1 MKKRWIFAT
10 LAAVAVG
17 GSWAMLGG
25 HGETHAQAA
34 AGGPPEV
41 TVAQVLVRPVSDSNE
56 FTGRLQAVDTIQL
69 RPRVSGYVD
78 SVHFT
83 EGAMVKKGQLL
94 FRIDPRPYQA
104 EVDRLQANLNQ
115 ARSELSLADANAA
128 RGQKLLEQHA
138 VSREEGDRLTTA
150 AQSAKAQVASTS
162 AALEAAKL
170 NLGFTEVRAPID
182 GRVSNALVTP
192 GNLVTSNDV
201 LTSVVSVNPV
211 YAYFDVDE
219 HSYLKLEQLRRE
231 RGVAPKVAMA
241 LSNEQGFP
249 HAGRIDFVDNQLRP
263 GSGTIRLRAVFD
275 NADGSYTPGL
285 YVRVQLRS
293 DSQRPRALID
303 DRAVAT
309 DLGNKYVLVLKDRKV
324 EYRRIVTG
332 PLLDGLRVVEDGLGK
347 DDVVVVNGLQH
358 VRPGAEV
365 NATKVAMETRSLD
378 AGKQL
383 AQAGGGSTNK
393 VAAEH

>member
-10 LAAVAVG
+10 LAVVAVA
-17 GSWAMLGG
+17 GSWAVLGSR
-25 HGETHAQAA
+25 GETHAQAA
-34 AGGPPEV
+34 MPPPEV
-41 TVAQVLVRPVSDSNE
+41 TVAQVLVRPVNDANE

-83 EGAMVKKGQLL
+83 EGAAVKKGQLL

-104 EVDRLQANLNQ
+104 EVDRLQANLSQ
-115 ARSELSLADANAA
+115 ARAELSLAEANAA

-138 VSREEGDRLTTA
+138 ISREEGDRLSTA
-150 AQSAKAQVASTS
+150 AQSAKAQLASTG
-162 AALEAAKL
+162 AALDAAKL

-249 HAGRIDFVDNQLRP
+249 HAGRIDFVDNQLRA

-303 DRAVAT
+303 DRAVAS

-324 EYRRIVTG
+324 EYRRVVTG
-332 PLLDGLRVVEDGLGK
+332 PLLDGLRVVEEGLNK

-378 AGKQL
+378 ADKQL
-383 AQAGGGSTNK
+383 ALGGGSAGK
-393 VAAEH
+393 VAAQH

>member
-10 LAAVAVG
+10 LAAVAVA
-17 GSWAMLGG
+17 GSWAVLGSR
-25 HGETHAQAA
+25 GETHAQAA

-115 ARSELSLADANAA
+115 ARSELALAEANAA

-138 VSREEGDRLTTA
+138 ISREEGDRLTTA
-150 AQSAKAQVASTS
+150 AQSAKAQLASTA

-241 LSNEQGFP
+241 LANEKGFP

-358 VRPGAEV
+358 VRPGIEV

-383 AQAGGGSTNK
+383 AQAGGDADK
-393 VAAEH
+393 VASQN

>member
-10 LAAVAVG
+10 LAAVAVA
-17 GSWAMLGG
+17 GSWSVLGSR
-25 HGETHAQAA
+25 GETHAQAA

-138 VSREEGDRLTTA
+138 ISREEGDRLTTA
-150 AQSAKAQVASTS
+150 AQSAKAQLASTG

-275 NADGSYTPGL
+275 NADGNYTPGL

-293 DSQRPRALID
+293 DTQQPRALID

-332 PLLDGLRVVEDGLGK
+332 PLLDGLRVVEEGLGK

>member
-10 LAAVAVG
+10 LAVVAVA
-17 GSWAMLGG
+17 GSWAVLGSR
-25 HGETHAQAA
+25 GETHAQAA

-41 TVAQVLVRPVSDSNE
+41 TVAQVLVRAVNDSNE

-83 EGAMVKKGQLL
+83 EGALVKKGQLL

-104 EVDRLQANLNQ
+104 EVDRLQANLSQ
-115 ARSELSLADANAA
+115 ARSELTLADANAA
-128 RGQKLLEQHA
+128 RGQRLLEQHA
-138 VSREEGDRLTTA
+138 ISREEGDRLSTA
-150 AQSAKAQVASTS
+150 AQSAKAQLASTG
-162 AALEAAKL
+162 AALDAAKL
-170 NLGFTEVRAPID
+170 NLGFTEVRAPVD
-182 GRVSNALVTP
+182 GRVSNALITP

-249 HAGRIDFVDNQLRP
+249 HAGRIDFVDNQLRA

-303 DRAVAT
+303 DRAVAS

-324 EYRRIVTG
+324 EYRRVVTG
-332 PLLDGLRVVEDGLGK
+332 PLLDGLRVVEEGLNK

-378 AGKQL
+378 PDKQL
-383 AQAGGGSTNK
+383 ALGGGSSNK
-393 VAAEH
+393 VAAQH

>member
-10 LAAVAVG
+10 LAVVAVA
-17 GSWAMLGG
+17 GSWAVLGSR
-25 HGETHAQAA
+25 GETHAQAA

-69 RPRVSGYVD
+69 RPRVNGYVD

-115 ARSELSLADANAA
+115 ARSELNLAEANAA
-128 RGQKLLEQHA
+128 RGQRLLEQHA
-138 VSREEGDRLTTA
+138 ISREEGDRLTTA
-150 AQSAKAQVASTS
+150 AQSAKAQLASTG

-219 HSYLKLEQLRRE
+219 NSYLKLEQLRRE

-241 LSNEQGFP
+241 LANEQGFP
-249 HAGRIDFVDNQLRP
+249 HAGRIDFVDNQLRA

-293 DSQRPRALID
+293 DTQRPRALID
-303 DRAVAT
+303 DRAVAS

-324 EYRRIVTG
+324 EYRRVVTG

-358 VRPGAEV
+358 VRPGVEV
-365 NATKVAMETRSLD
+365 NATKVAMESRSQD
-378 AGKQL
+378 ASKQL
-383 AQAGGGSTNK
+383 AMNGGGAGK
-393 VAAEH
+393 VAAQN